1 MTLMSTGHRTQTP
14 YNVYMEVDTQK
25 MGFQLLDQEGVLGY
39 RASLADSL
47 VPQVNQSG
55 YDYQAD
61 PIEISLAV
69 PFESFVGGCAFNA
82 VEYEEPGSLTK
93 YSFSR
98 GVDASYPGKLYAGPY
113 INYDTETA
121 GGTTG
126 LFTSGDIA
134 TPTIKFYYAVQSGK
148 LFAYGGQYLYEWAGA
163 NQWRLRFSFV
173 SGYAITD
180 VQDFN
185 SHLFL
190 AGMNATTEAPLNYYY
205 SADYGVSWLQSSLA
219 NSAFKFLVV
228 RGQDTGQA
236 ILWGVT
242 GTGALRTN
250 TDGTNPGGAW
260 SNPIQMGSTY
270 DDVVK
275 GMAVAGNYIYVSKAN
290 SLWRSDGTAADAV
303 FVETQNKEDWHSA
316 AASGSAPYVWTA
328 DSNLYVQYGR
338 RILKVDPVNNT
349 VGVVWPP
356 TQAQIGSEELDGE
369 VTGIAGDSNWIY
381 FSLVNKNGVS
391 YIMKLDP
398 YTKQAHTYTYTQYHK
413 IKGIGTTGSG
423 LIGAN
428 PQLLFGTDATGE
440 NAESMGRLGSIIL
453 PQVGSTPD
461 MDPGYLFDIS
471 YDNQFIVGPW
481 NDIGQGASEKILNG
495 ARLQSTL
502 ANSSSPTTV
511 SYLLDGSGYTDTFV
525 PNTTR
530 GAITGVELFSAVD
543 DYASHK
549 ETSEVRFNKI
559 RWIMKMTRSTPKNVA
574 AVNSL
579 VFDTS
584 VAAPRRRIFEMD
596 IKVGDDQDLRGGG
609 NSRWAAEIQENFLF
623 RNAPRLIK
631 FYDPYGRQFNV
642 KMIDLKSSG
651 VIMRDSVPLQVYSV
665 RLAEINELSAVGDDL
680 IWDVSAWDTGR
691 IWS

>member
-1 MTLMSTGHRTQTP
+1 MSTGHRTQTP

-25 MGFQLLDQEGVLGY
+25 MGFQLLDQDGVLGY

-69 PFESFVGGCAFNA
+69 PFESFTGGCAFNS
-82 VEYEEPGSLTK
+82 VEYEESGSLTK

-98 GVDASYPGKLYAGPY
+98 GVDASYPGKLYAGPF
-113 INYDTETA
+113 INYDTETS

-126 LFTSGDIA
+126 LFSAGDDA
-134 TPTIKFYYAVQSGK
+134 TPMVKFFYSVQSATI
-148 LFAYGGQYLYEWAGA
+148 FAFGGQYLYKYDGNNTWT
-163 NQWRLRFSFV
+163 LMFSFIP
-173 SGYAITD
+173 GYAIVD
-180 VQDFN
+180 IQDFN
-185 SHLFL
+185 NTLFL
-190 AGMNATTEAPLNYYY
+190 TGMNTTSEAPLNYYY
-205 SADYGVSWLQSSLA
+205 SSDYGTSWTQSTLA
-219 NSAFKFLVV
+219 NSAFKFLAI
-228 RGQDTGQA
+228 RGESSGSGV
-236 ILWGVT
+236 LWGVT

-250 TDGTNPGGAW
+250 TDGTNTGGAW
-260 SNPIQMGSTY
+260 SNAIQMGSTY

-275 GMAVAGNYIYVSKAN
+275 GLVVAGNYVYVSKAN
-290 SLWRSDGTAADAV
+290 SLWRTDGQAAEAV
-303 FVETQNKEDWHSA
+303 FVETQNKESWHSA
-316 AASGSAPYVWTA
+316 AASGSSPYVWTA
-328 DSNLYVQYGR
+328 DNHLYVQYGR
-338 RILKVDPVNNT
+338 RILRHDPIQNT
-349 VGVVWPP
+349 MSIAWPP
-356 TQAQIGSEELDGE
+356 SQAQIGSEELDGQ
-369 VTGIAGDSNWIY
+369 VTGIAGDGSWVY

-398 YTKQAHTYTYTQYHK
+398 ITAQAHTYTFTQYHK
-413 IKGIGTTGSG
+413 IKGIGTVGGG
-423 LIGAN
+423 LMGTN
-428 PQLLFGTDATGE
+428 PMLLFGTDATGTG
-440 NAESMGRLGSIIL
+440 AESAGRLGSIIL

-461 MDPGYLFDIS
+461 IDPNYLFDVT
-471 YDNQFIVGPW
+471 YDDQYIVGPW

-502 ANSSSPTTV
+502 ANASSPTTV

-525 PNTTR
+525 QNSTR
-530 GAITGVELFSAVD
+530 GAVTGTTLFTAVD

-559 RWIMKMTRSTPKNVA
+559 RWIVKMTRSTPKNVA
-574 AVNSL
+574 SINSL

-596 IKVGDDQDLRGGG
+596 IRVGDDQDLRGGG

-642 KMIDLKSSG
+642 KMIDLKSGG
-651 VIMRDSVPLQVYSV
+651 VMMRDSTPVQVYSV